1 MFGQN
6 ENREEEI
13 AVLVEETVE
22 KTAPEEDAVPTEIVF
37 TDNGVSYV
45 LGFDRASAMKAEK
58 MFDLSLSEA
67 MSGKASAIQS
77 LFFAAFIKNHPHIKP
92 RTMQQLWNKL
102 EDKQSLYEVLVGM
115 YGNTAGSVLE
125 EPEQGKGIGW
135 KAR

>member
-1 MFGQN
+1 MFGKN
-6 ENREEEI
+6 ESSEEEF
-13 AVLVEETVE
+13 AVVADGAAET
-22 KTAPEEDAVPTEIVF
+22 ALEDDTVPTEIVF
-37 TDNGVSYV
+37 TDNGVSYT

-67 MSGKASAIQS
+67 VSGKASAIQS

-92 RTMQQLWNKL
+92 RTMLQLWDKL
-102 EDKQSLYEVLVGM
+102 EDKQGLYEALVGM

>member
-6 ENREEEI
+6 NESNVEEI
-13 AVLVEETVE
+13 DVLVEETVE
-22 KTAPEEDAVPTEIVF
+22 VAPEEDTVPTEITF
-37 TDNGVSYV
+37 TDNGVTYV

-58 MFDLSLSEA
+58 MFDLSLNEA

-77 LFFAAFIKNHPHIKP
+77 LFFAAFIKNHPHIKS

-102 EDKQSLYEVLVGM
+102 EDKQGLYEVLVGM

>member
-13 AVLVEETVE
+13 AVLVEETV
-22 KTAPEEDAVPTEIVF
+22 KTAPEEDTVPTEIVF

-102 EDKQSLYEVLVGM
+102 EDKQGLYEVLVGM

>member
-6 ENREEEI
+6 NENAIEEI
-13 AVLVEETVE
+13 DVLVEETVE
-22 KTAPEEDAVPTEIVF
+22 TAPEEETVPTEITF
-37 TDNGVSYV
+37 TDNGVTYV

-58 MFDLSLSEA
+58 MFDLSLNEA

-92 RTMQQLWNKL
+92 RPMQQLWNKL
-102 EDKQSLYEVLVGM
+102 EDKQGLYEVLVGM

-135 KAR
+135 

>member
-22 KTAPEEDAVPTEIVF
+22 TAPEEDTIPTEIEF

-125 EPEQGKGIGW
+125 EPEKGKGIGW